1 MTNIAV
7 FVGSLRQDSKNKQLA
22 AAIEQLAPEGVNF
35 THIDIGSFPLFNE
48 ELEVNFPS
56 QVQAAKDIVKA
67 ADGVLFV
74 TPEYNRGVPGVLK
87 NAVDWISR
95 PSALNSFPGKPAA
108 VAGSSVGSWGTTF
121 AQTHLKST
129 LLYLDMKVMGQP
141 EMYVPHNLE
150 IFNEEGELMDDHKER
165 LQHFVDT
172 FLKHVEDNAHA

>member
-1 MTNIAV
+1 MNIAV
-7 FVGSLRQDSKNKQLA
+7 FVGSLRADSKNKKLA
-22 AAIEQLAPEGVNF
+22 AAIERLAPDDVTF
-35 THIDIGSFPLFNE
+35 THVDIGSLPLFNE
-48 ELEVNFPS
+48 ELEIDYPAAA
-56 QVQAAKDIVKA
+56 QAAKDIVKN
-67 ADGVLFV
+67 ADGVLFI
-74 TPEYNRGVPGVLK
+74 TPEYNRSVPGVLK
-87 NAVDWISR
+87 NAIDWISR

-150 IFNEEGELMDDHKER
+150 IFNEEGQLMDDHKER

-172 FLKHVEDNAHA
+172 FLKHVEDNK

>member
-1 MTNIAV
+1 MTQIAV
-7 FVGSLRQDSKNKQLA
+7 FVGSLREASKNKSLA
-22 AAIEQLAPEGVNF
+22 GAIEKLLPEDF
-35 THIDIGSFPLFNE
+35 TFEYVDIGSLPLFNE
-48 ELEVNFPS
+48 ELEADFPAAA
-56 QVQAAKDIVKA
+56 QKAKDLVKA
-67 ADGVLFV
+67 SDGVLFI

-87 NAVDWISR
+87 NAIDWISR

-121 AQTHLKST
+121 AQTQLKSS

-150 IFNEEGELMDDHKER
+150 IFDEQGHLMEDHKER

-172 FLKHVEDNAHA
+172 FVKHVSDNK

>member
-7 FVGSLRQDSKNKQLA
+7 FVGSLRKDSINKKLA
-22 AAIEQLAPEGVNF
+22 DAIEKFAPNDVTF
-35 THIDIGSFPLFNE
+35 THVDIGSFPLFNE
-48 ELEVNFPS
+48 ELEADFPK

-87 NAVDWISR
+87 NAIDWISR
-95 PSALNSFPGKPAA
+95 PSALNSFPGKPGA
-108 VAGSSVGSWGTTF
+108 VAGSSIGSWGTTF
-121 AQTHLKST
+121 AQTQLKSIM
-129 LLYLDMKVMGQP
+129 LYLDMKVLGQP

-150 IFNEEGELMDDHKER
+150 IFDETGTLHDDHKER

-172 FLKHVEDNAHA
+172 FIAHVEKNK